1 MALPQP
7 AHFEQSGRLSRAE
20 VAARLHELAEQI
32 ARGQLSFNQGT
43 VFVAEQMAFEFE
55 YESKHG
61 KSELNIELEWR

>member
-1 MALPQP
+1 
-7 AHFEQSGRLSRAE
+7 
-20 VAARLHELAEQI
+20 
-32 ARGQLSFNQGT
+32 